1 MSEITYQPRGY
12 HFEEFEI
19 GQTIGTAGRT
29 ITEADVVRF
38 AGLTGDFNQI
48 HTDAVYAA
56 DSMFEQRIA
65 HGMLVLSI
73 AVGLATQTG
82 IIDGT
87 TLAFRDVNTKF
98 KSPVFLG
105 DTVRVEIE
113 IVALKALA
121 RLGGGNVTMKYKVL
135 NQRNETVMRGEWG
148 MLIKSRG

>member
-1 MSEITYQPRGY
+1 MSEVTYQPRGY

-19 GQTIGTAGRT
+19 GQKIGTAGRT
-29 ITEADVVRF
+29 VTEADVVRF

-48 HTDAVYAA
+48 HIDAVYAA
-56 DSMFEQRIA
+56 DSMFEQRVA

-121 RLGGGNVTMKYKVL
+121 RLGGGNVTMKYRVL

-148 MLIKSRG
+148 MLIKSKE

>member
-12 HFEEFEI
+12 HFEEFEV
-19 GQTIGTAGRT
+19 GQKISTAGRT
-29 ITEADVVRF
+29 VTEADVVRF

-56 DSMFEQRIA
+56 DSIFEQRVA

-87 TLAFRDVNTKF
+87 TLAFRELDSKF

-113 IVALKALA
+113 ITALKALA

-148 MLIKSRG
+148 MLIKSGS

>member
-12 HFEEFEI
+12 HFEEFEV

>member
-1 MSEITYQPRGY
+1 MSDTIYQPRGL
-12 HFEEFEI
+12 HFEEFEV
-19 GQTIGTAGRT
+19 GQKISTAGRT
-29 ITEADVVRF
+29 VTEADVVRF

-48 HTDAVYAA
+48 HTDATYAA
-56 DSMFEQRIA
+56 DSIFEQRVA

-87 TLAFRDVNTKF
+87 TLAFREVDTKF

-113 IVALKALA
+113 IITLKALA

-135 NQRNETVMRGEWG
+135 NQRNETVMRGNWV
-148 MLIKSRG
+148 MLIKSKE